1 MKTFAVI
8 LISLVVFVVILGGLV
23 FASDLEIVDMKF
35 VELNSVLDCPLN
47 GFAIVYYL
55 EGDGREEIVM
65 QIEASGP
72 KENVAGL
79 TLELRYGEENIH
91 QFDID
96 EYGRARFNLK
106 TARLEPQDFHVWIID
121 TPQMFIDFY
130 HDHPNLLVEDGHM
143 LSLETSMV
151 I

>member
-1 MKTFAVI
+1 MKTFAVL
-8 LISLVVFVVILGGLV
+8 LISLAVFVIIVGGSV

-47 GFAIVYYL
+47 GFAIIYYL

-65 QIEASGP
+65 QIEANGP

-79 TLELRYGEENIH
+79 TLELRYGEEDIH
-91 QFDID
+91 QFGID
-96 EYGRARFNLK
+96 EYDRARFNLK

-130 HDHPNLLVEDGHM
+130 QDHPNLLVEDGHM
-143 LSLETSMV
+143 LSLETSMA